1 MQHRYKVGQMLDLR
15 SAPQRSNRRAG
26 PCEVVF
32 CLPHDNGPI
41 LYRVKSLG
49 ENNERVVDEIDLS
62 PSDALNP
69 KARASSISPSPGADG
84 LVLAGRA
91 QGSLRAIGRSC
102 NHRLIRRRDGAP
114 DFHCPSAGRTDDRYG
129 RWSAEHEIGPD
140 RSQPAGRD
148 ID

>member
-49 ENNERVVDEIDLS
+49 ENNERVVDESDLS
-62 PSDALNP
+62 PSDAL
-69 KARASSISPSPGADG
+69 KAAFSEGESFFNI
-84 LVLAGRA
+84 
-91 QGSLRAIGRSC
+91 AIA
-102 NHRLIRRRDGAP
+102 RR
-114 DFHCPSAGRTDDRYG
+114 
-129 RWSAEHEIGPD
+129 
-140 RSQPAGRD
+140 
-148 ID
+148 